1 MLSCRRSL
9 AVFMHF
15 LKVKFMVFVN
25 EKLINEKCHY
35 TKKSKKLRKDIAQS
49 VYDPRVKF
57 NVFSDNPALILAEV
71 MTKLNYVESNEDF
84 WQSIAILA
92 DYCDQRI

>member
-1 MLSCRRSL
+1 LITKNLHGYRTGLGDTWDALLQEESCGIH
-9 AVFMHF
+9 AFFEGKIYGVC
-15 LKVKFMVFVN
+15 
-25 EKLINEKCHY
+25 E
-35 TKKSKKLRKDIAQS
+35 
-49 VYDPRVKF
+49 VKF